1 MQALK
6 LDGVLYPVLF
16 QLSSPGRKSLSC
28 YDDNE
33 DRFWRLRIAD
43 ISWQEFT
50 GEIKHVYTTPELRR
64 RGIATAL
71 LQLAKR
77 YEPKIH
83 HSATRT
89 LEADAWVEA
98 LERSKA

>member
-6 LDGVLYPVLF
+6 LGNDLYPVRY
-16 QLSSPGRKSLSC
+16 QLSSPGRKSLGIYGN
-28 YDDNE
+28 YD
-33 DRFWRLRIAD
+33 LRVAS